1 MAVRFP
7 KRQNI
12 ACGGGETGLHHQLYL
27 DLNEIKDR
35 ESIRYLYR
43 RIYQSLGAIGP
54 TPDLW
59 HSVEFPQISK
69 FARGG
74 GETGLQHQLY
84 LDLNE
89 TKDTPCIGRY
99 IRRIYQTLGGIEQTP
114 GL

>member
-1 MAVRFP
+1 MKQKIENPSDTSLEECIKLLEPSGQSLAHDRALSSP
-7 KRQNI
+7 KRQN
-12 ACGGGETGLHHQLYL
+12 
-27 DLNEIKDR
+27 
-35 ESIRYLYR
+35 
-43 RIYQSLGAIGP
+43 
-54 TPDLW
+54 
-59 HSVEFPQISK
+59 

-114 GL
+114 GLSEGGEFPPNQKTRQEGNWGYIISLGAI